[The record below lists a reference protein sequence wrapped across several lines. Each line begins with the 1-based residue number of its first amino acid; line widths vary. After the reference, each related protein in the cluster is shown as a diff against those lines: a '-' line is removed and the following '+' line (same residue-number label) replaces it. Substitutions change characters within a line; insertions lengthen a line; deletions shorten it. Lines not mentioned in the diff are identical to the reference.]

1 MGLADRARE
10 LHSESAQQNIVEIYD
25 QQNVQATAHQHD
37 TTNQLNK
44 AELEFLLKFLKNADL
59 KGYQVEM
66 FYNLVVKIQNQYVQ
80 QK

>member
-10 LHSESAQQNIVEIYD
+10 LHSGPDQQNIVEMNN
-25 QQNVQATAHQHD
+25 QQNVQATAHQID
-37 TTNQLNK
+37 NTNQLNK